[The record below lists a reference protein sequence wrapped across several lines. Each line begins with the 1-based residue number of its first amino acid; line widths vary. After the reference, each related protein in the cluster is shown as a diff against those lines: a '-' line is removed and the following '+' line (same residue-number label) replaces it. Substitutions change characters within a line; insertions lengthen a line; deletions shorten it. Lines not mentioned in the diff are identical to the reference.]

1 MKRSKKRNR
10 KKYRILNIFVSFIL
24 LSATSFLLYTLY
36 KSGMLGTIY
45 FIITAI
51 VVAIIDLILINIL
64 NRKFRI
70 FIKVPFLIITLL
82 LIGISIFG
90 IYNLN
95 NTADFIKHIAENA
108 GIKEEIY
115 TMYVLNESKY
125 NKISDLD
132 GHDIG
137 IHDNKSDLLEDA
149 IKTLN
154 KKVTVK
160 SEEKY
165 SDLDDLLNAGINR
178 KVEAVFISN
187 SMKELMEENYKD
199 LISKYREVGSITV
212 TKKEKIEGS
221 SVNVTKEPFIIY
233 ISGIDTKGSINSVGR
248 SDVNMLAV
256 INPKENKILLVHTP
270 RDYYVKLHSKE
281 AYDKLTHSGI
291 YGIEESLNTM
301 EDLYAADID
310 FYFKIN
316 FSSVIAL
323 VDSINGITVDVPMN
337 FCEQDS
343 SRRFGSYQICLK
355 KGEQTLNGEEALAL
369 ARHRHSLSNGDMGRG
384 SNQELVIKAII
395 DKITSP
401 SIISKYSTILN
412 TMQNHM
418 VTNMNEKSITKLA
431 KHQISKNP
439 NWTIESANVTG
450 TNAYRSTYSG
460 GRTSLAVVLPDD
472 NSITEAKQKIFSYLG
487 ENTDEE

>member
-24 LSATSFLLYTLY
+24 LFVTSFLLYTLY
-36 KSGMLGTIY
+36 KSGMLGTMY
-45 FIITAI
+45 FILTAV

-199 LISKYREVGSITV
+199 LI
-212 TKKEKIEGS
+212 
-221 SVNVTKEPFIIY
+221 
-233 ISGIDTKGSINSVGR
+233 
-248 SDVNMLAV
+248 
-256 INPKENKILLVHTP
+256 
-270 RDYYVKLHSKE
+270 
-281 AYDKLTHSGI
+281 
-291 YGIEESLNTM
+291 
-301 EDLYAADID
+301 
-310 FYFKIN
+310 
-316 FSSVIAL
+316 
-323 VDSINGITVDVPMN
+323 
-337 FCEQDS
+337 
-343 SRRFGSYQICLK
+343 
-355 KGEQTLNGEEALAL
+355 
-369 ARHRHSLSNGDMGRG
+369 
-384 SNQELVIKAII
+384 
-395 DKITSP
+395 
-401 SIISKYSTILN
+401 
-412 TMQNHM
+412 
-418 VTNMNEKSITKLA
+418 
-431 KHQISKNP
+431 
-439 NWTIESANVTG
+439 
-450 TNAYRSTYSG
+450 
-460 GRTSLAVVLPDD
+460 
-472 NSITEAKQKIFSYLG
+472 
-487 ENTDEE
+487 